1 MFPLTIEPKLSS
13 VTFVAEKN
21 TNLALWWELRCLP
34 LIPAFGSRRSRSPS
48 AMQLSLMITWATL
61 NPDSVPKGERQDGD
75 RKCKL
80 ATGYIMRP
88 WFESLK
94 RKKAAPRHG
103 DLQPLEAE
111 VKGLLVVQGQPEL
124 ETLSYGAKLF
134 QKTKMG
140 WRWLS
145 S

>member
-1 MFPLTIEPKLSS
+1 
-13 VTFVAEKN
+13 
-21 TNLALWWELRCLP
+21 
-34 LIPAFGSRRSRSPS
+34 
-48 AMQLSLMITWATL
+48 
-61 NPDSVPKGERQDGD
+61 
-75 RKCKL
+75 
-80 ATGYIMRP
+80 MRP

-134 QKTKMG
+134 EKTKMG